1 MCTYTYS
8 FLDPPSTSL
17 DLNSLTH
24 ICNLNC
30 HLILNFRTC
39 DLLSKQQTFKN
50 SDLGSSFTSRQLTAY
65 SLDEF
70 LLLFVTYC
78 EGSHADGKLEWPK
91 ACQRPATQ
99 SLGPH

>member
-30 HLILNFRTC
+30 HLTLNFRTC